1 MKVIGNILI
10 DFLDQSLVES
20 FMSHII
26 NKALFLIIFDWKQDT
41 VSWHVL
47 AIPYPDNISHF

>member
-20 FMSHII
+20 FMSHVI